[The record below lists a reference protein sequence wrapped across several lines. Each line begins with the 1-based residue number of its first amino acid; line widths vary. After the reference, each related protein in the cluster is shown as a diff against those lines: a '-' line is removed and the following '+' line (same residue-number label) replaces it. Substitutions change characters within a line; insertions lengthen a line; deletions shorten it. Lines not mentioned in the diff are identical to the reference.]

1 MQVAGTSGHRVKL
14 EDIEKAYATTRA
26 AAAATWDKF
35 INAKIE
41 EGSEVPKYPILKY
54 ALGDSS
60 AGAAPADAAAPATP
74 ARPEK
79 AAAAPYTPQ
88 SYEDALA
95 LTDFMKSFVAMLQA
109 GFRLIKHDAGARR
122 SHVVTLSEDCRVISW
137 TPAAGAPAL
146 DSYYVGGFRVAE
158 LPGGHGDACFALSFP
173 AAVYVPG
180 VVKPEK
186 ALVVFE
192 TVNAATRDG
201 ARR

>member
-1 MQVAGTSGHRVKL
+1 M
-14 EDIEKAYATTRA
+14 
-26 AAAATWDKF
+26 
-35 INAKIE
+35 
-41 EGSEVPKYPILKY
+41 PKYPILKY

-109 GFRLIKHDAGARR
+109 GFRLIKHDDAGARR

-137 TPAAGAPAL
+137 TPAAGAPASASYQIGRASCW
-146 DSYYVGGFRVAE
+146 DSW
-158 LPGGHGDACFALSFP
+158 
-173 AAVYVPG
+173 
-180 VVKPEK
+180 
-186 ALVVFE
+186 
-192 TVNAATRDG
+192 
-201 ARR
+201 

>member
-1 MQVAGTSGHRVKL
+1 M
-14 EDIEKAYATTRA
+14 
-26 AAAATWDKF
+26 
-35 INAKIE
+35 
-41 EGSEVPKYPILKY
+41 PKYPILKY

-74 ARPEK
+74 ARPER

-192 TVNAATRDG
+192 TVNAATRELLVDGFQLLSEHAISNFFTSSEFRVPPG
-201 ARR
+201 ARKKK